1 MPHSINHGDACFAY
15 FNKIRGIP
23 TVHSLAMDDRCLA
36 ATTEQWDA
44 DPWLLN
50 TPDGVVN
57 LRTGKLREHRPE
69 DYMTAITAVS
79 PGGKCPLW
87 HKFIARVTNDDASL
101 AEFLQ
106 WMCGYALTGLTIE
119 QAFFCTG

>member
-23 TVHSLAMDDRCLA
+23 AVHSLAMDDRCLA

-50 TPDGVVN
+50 TPDGVV
-57 LRTGKLREHRPE
+57 TGKLREHRPE

-79 PGGKCPLW
+79 PGGKCP
-87 HKFIARVTNDDASL
+87 HGISSSR
-101 AEFLQ
+101 E
-106 WMCGYALTGLTIE
+106 
-119 QAFFCTG
+119 

>member
-1 MPHSINHGDACFAY
+1 MLVWRLPGS
-15 FNKIRGIP
+15 
-23 TVHSLAMDDRCLA
+23 HSLAMDDRRLA

-87 HKFIARVTNDDASL
+87 HKFIARVTNDGQPRGIPAVDVRLCAH
-101 AEFLQ
+101 
-106 WMCGYALTGLTIE
+106 WP
-119 QAFFCTG
+119 